1 MGMEIKGR
9 LTRLY
14 RWEYF
19 WLCLIVLA
27 TLGIHFFMISNPSEL
42 ILDEQHYV
50 NDARVIIANHET
62 MRTEHPPLAKLFIV
76 AGEYIFSGFK
86 SPEENAGTITQQVI
100 ASSDSTVI
108 DVSDASKFSS
118 GKAIIIDRELMTIE
132 NVDTSLNQITV
143 KRAVGGTAETGHA
156 AQQTIY
162 VFNDNPWD
170 WRVFPILF
178 GTASIVLFYFLC
190 RKLEMSRT
198 GSSIATFLLAFENM
212 TFMQNSVAMLDVF
225 YVTFMIGS
233 FLLYVNRK
241 YITSGIAIGLSGLAK
256 LSGALAG
263 PVLAI
268 HWIYPFIAAFFKYL
282 YRRLFTSKITFGF
295 SGLVRL
301 MGMVYIRRGRSWWFL
316 LTAFFAVLVFVELMI
331 PLDYAIS
338 RSFHNLADPIHRIRS
353 MLSLSGSLTFANVD
367 HPSKAYPW
375 EWLYTY
381 KPMAY
386 WIMPH
391 YTAAISFTVWVLII
405 PAFGYMVYKAVR
417 GSEAGLFGAAWFT
430 GTFLLLALGTFITDR
445 VTYIYYF
452 YPTVGA
458 VCIGMALG
466 LNDLLSVFHRRPSG
480 KLKWT
485 ALSVVI
491 FILFLHLASFL
502 ILSPLIPVD
511 FAKMVGITG

>member
-1 MGMEIKGR
+1 MEIKR
-9 LTRLY
+9 LLSRFY
-14 RWEYF
+14 KWEYF

-27 TLGIHFFMISNPSEL
+27 TLIVHFIIINNPAEL

-50 NDARVIIANHET
+50 NDARIIIANHET
-62 MRTEHPPLAKLFIV
+62 MRSEHPPLAKLFIV

-86 SPEENAGTITQQVI
+86 SPEENAGMITQQVI

-108 DVSDASKFSS
+108 GVSNASEFSS
-118 GKAIIIDRELMTIE
+118 GKAIIIDRELMIIE

-143 KRAVGGTAETGHA
+143 KRAVGGTAVTSHA

-162 VFNDNPWD
+162 MFDDNPWG

-198 GSSIATFLLAFENM
+198 GASIATFILAFENL
-212 TFMQNSVAMLDVF
+212 TFLQASVAMLDVF
-225 YVTFMIGS
+225 YLTFMIGA
-233 FLLYVNRK
+233 FLLYVNRR
-241 YITSGIAIGLSGLAK
+241 YIASGIAIGLSGLAK

-263 PVLAI
+263 PVVAL
-268 HWIYPFIAAFFKYL
+268 HWV
-282 YRRLFTSKITFGF
+282 FTNQK
-295 SGLVRL
+295 
-301 MGMVYIRRGRSWWFL
+301 RSWWFL
-316 LTAFFAVLVFVELMI
+316 LVAFFAVIIFLELMI

-338 RSFHNLADPIHRIRS
+338 RVFTSLADPLHRIQT
-353 MLSLSGSLTFANVD
+353 MLTMSGSLTFANVD

-375 EWLYTY
+375 EWLITY

-391 YTAAISFTVWVLII
+391 YTAAISFTVFALII

-417 GSEAGLFGAAWFT
+417 RDEAGLFGAAWFT
-430 GTFLLLALGTFITDR
+430 GTFLLTIPATIITDR
-445 VTYIYYF
+445 VTYIFYF
-452 YPTVGA
+452 YPTIGA

-466 LNDLLSVFHRRPSG
+466 LSDLIGVFQRRPSG

-491 FILFLHLASFL
+491 FILFLHLASFF
-502 ILSPLIPVD
+502 ILSPLIPID